1 MTNFE
6 WVKNLNED
14 QMAAFITL
22 YRPDCNELC
31 KDAKAGC
38 NWGCKHHSGRD
49 IIRKWLDKDVNDDEE
64 I

>member
-6 WVKNLNED
+6 WIKTLNED

-22 YRPDCNELC
+22 HRPDCNELC
-31 KDAKAGC
+31 KDSKEGC
-38 NWGCKHHSGRD
+38 NWGCKYHSGTD